1 MNAYEREHGDLV
13 RRLAPECTVL
23 LRSSGVFPLE
33 CPCDLAL
40 FGSGAR
46 HTIKGGTGSG
56 EVNSRYFVTI
66 EQGLENAGFR
76 ITSQFWLDSYD
87 EILRNAK
94 KAFSQE
100 IKRRSKEKHSSIV
113 MEYMGAVMPE
123 PEYCIPMKASGN
135 TAVYVLSRISG
146 EGNDRAAVPGDILL
160 SETEKRDILYLQEHY
175 ERFLLILNVGG
186 PVDLSGLDMVENILL
201 LGQLGAETGNVCA
214 DLLLGKRYP
223 SGKLS
228 TTWADW
234 AEYCDICDFGDIN
247 ETRYREGVY
256 VGYRWFDAVAKQPRF
271 PFGFGMSYTQFSRKV
286 SKSTVSGDRF
296 SLEVK
301 IKNTGKRAGKETLQL
316 YVSSPGGKL
325 DKPVKDLAAFKK
337 SDELQPGGEQRLI
350 FGFSLRDRASYD
362 EERSAWILEAGDY
375 VVRLGTSSADT
386 EPIAVLHLDREVITW
401 KVRKCF
407 GEPDFTDWK
416 PAWRGPETLPD
427 VPIYT
432 VDASAIPTE
441 TIAYDREYAREPEI
455 ASLSDR
461 ELALLNVGAFD
472 PKGGITNVIGEA
484 SSHVAGAAGETA
496 DAGKGFPVLVMADG
510 PAGIRISREYFED
523 GKGLHSLGSA
533 LPASIAEV
541 MPAPVKWLFS
551 KMEKKPAGEIKEQNA
566 TAIPIGTGLAQS
578 WNPALVEELADMVG
592 MELERFGVHL
602 WLAPALNIHRS
613 IRCGRNFEYF
623 SEDPLLSGKMAA
635 AVTRGVQKHR
645 GCGTTIKHYAVNN
658 QETNRYGSNS
668 QVSERALREIYL
680 RGFEICVRESQPHAL
695 MTSYNLLNGVHTSE
709 RRDLTEDVLRCEFG
723 YQGIVMTDWLAFGLS
738 LAKGSVYHAPRAD
751 RIAAAGGDL
760 VMPGSSRDVREILD
774 GLKSGTLTRRQLEIN
789 ASRVLRKAKELN
801 QK

>member
-1 MNAYEREHGDLV
+1 
-13 RRLAPECTVL
+13 
-23 LRSSGVFPLE
+23 
-33 CPCDLAL
+33 
-40 FGSGAR
+40 
-46 HTIKGGTGSG
+46 
-56 EVNSRYFVTI
+56 
-66 EQGLENAGFR
+66 
-76 ITSQFWLDSYD
+76 
-87 EILRNAK
+87 
-94 KAFSQE
+94 
-100 IKRRSKEKHSSIV
+100 

-123 PEYCIPMKASGN
+123 PEYCIPMKAAGN

-146 EGNDRAAVPGDILL
+146 EGNDRGAVHGDILL
-160 SETEKRDILYLQEHY
+160 SETEMRDILWLQEHY
-175 ERFLLILNVGG
+175 EKFLLVLNVGG
-186 PVDLSGLDMVENILL
+186 PVDLSGLDTVEDILL
-201 LGQLGAETGNVCA
+201 LGQLGAETGNICA
-214 DLLLGKRYP
+214 DLILGKSYP

-234 AEYCDICDFGDIN
+234 TEYCDIADFGDIN

-256 VGYRWFDAVAKQPRF
+256 VGYRWFDAVAKAPRF
-271 PFGFGMSYTQFSRKV
+271 PFGFGLSYTQFSRKV

-301 IKNTGKRAGKETLQL
+301 LRNTGKRAGKEILQL
-316 YVSSPGGKL
+316 YVSALGGKL
-325 DKPVKDLAAFKK
+325 DKPVKELAAFRK
-337 SDELQPGGEQRLI
+337 SDELQPGAEQRLI
-350 FGFSLRDRASYD
+350 FGFSLRDCASYD
-362 EERSAWILEAGDY
+362 EERSAWVLEAGDY
-375 VVRLGTSSADT
+375 VIRLGTGSTDT
-386 EPIAVLHLDREVITW
+386 EPIAVLRLEKEVITR
-401 KVRKCF
+401 KVRKCA
-407 GEPDFTDWK
+407 GKPDFTDWK
-416 PAWRGPETLPD
+416 PSEREPEPMPD
-427 VPIYT
+427 VPVYLI
-432 VDASAIPTE
+432 DASAILTE
-441 TIAYDREYAREPEI
+441 TVAYDREYAREPET

-472 PKGGITNVIGEA
+472 PKGGITSVIGEA

-496 DAGKGFPVLVMADG
+496 DAGKGFPVLIMADG

-523 GKGLHSLGSA
+523 GKGVHSLGSA

-578 WNPALVEELADMVG
+578 WNLALVEELADMVG
-592 MELERFGVHL
+592 SEMERFGIQL

-613 IRCGRNFEYF
+613 IRCGRNFEYY

-645 GCGTTIKHYAVNN
+645 GCGTTIKHFAVNN
-658 QETNRYGSNS
+658 QETNRYTSNS
-668 QVSERALREIYL
+668 QVNERALREIYL

-709 RRDLTEDVLRCEFG
+709 RRDLTEDILRCEFG
-723 YQGIVMTDWLAFGLS
+723 YQGIVMTDWLAFGLTP
-738 LAKGSVYHAPRAD
+738 AKGSFHRVPKAD
-751 RIAAAGGDL
+751 LIAAAGSDL
-760 VMPGSSRDVREILD
+760 VMPGSSRDVKEILE
-774 GLKSGTLTRRQLEIN
+774 GLKTGALTREQLEIN

>member
-46 HTIKGGTGSG
+46 HTVKGGTGSG
-56 EVNSRYFVTI
+56 EVNSRYFVTV

-76 ITSQFWLDSYD
+76 ITSKFWLDSYD

-94 KAFSQE
+94 KAFLQE
-100 IKRRSKEKHSSIV
+100 LKKRAKEKHSNIV

-123 PEYCIPMKASGN
+123 PEYCIPMKAAGN

-146 EGNDRAAVPGDILL
+146 EGNDRGAVHGDILL
-160 SETEKRDILYLQEHY
+160 SETEMRDILWLQEHY
-175 ERFLLILNVGG
+175 EKFLLVLNVGG
-186 PVDLSGLDMVENILL
+186 PVDLSGLDTVEDILL
-201 LGQLGAETGNVCA
+201 LGQLGAETGNICA
-214 DLLLGKRYP
+214 DLILGKSYP

-234 AEYCDICDFGDIN
+234 TEYCDIADFGDIN

-256 VGYRWFDAVAKQPRF
+256 VGYRWFDAVAKAPRF
-271 PFGFGMSYTQFSRKV
+271 PFGFGLSYTQFSRKV

-301 IKNTGKRAGKETLQL
+301 LRNTGKRAGKEILQL
-316 YVSSPGGKL
+316 YVSALGGKL
-325 DKPVKDLAAFKK
+325 DKPVKELAAFRK
-337 SDELQPGGEQRLI
+337 SDELQPDAEQRLI
-350 FGFSLRDRASYD
+350 FGFSLRDCASYD
-362 EERSAWILEAGDY
+362 EERSAWVLEAGDY
-375 VVRLGTSSADT
+375 VIRLGTGSTDT
-386 EPIAVLHLDREVITW
+386 EPIAVLRLEKEVITR
-401 KVRKCF
+401 KVRKCA
-407 GEPDFTDWK
+407 GKPDFTDWK
-416 PAWRGPETLPD
+416 PSEREPEPMPD
-427 VPIYT
+427 VPVYLI
-432 VDASAIPTE
+432 DASAILTE
-441 TIAYDREYAREPEI
+441 TVAYDREYAREPET

-472 PKGGITNVIGEA
+472 PKGGITSVIGEA

-496 DAGKGFPVLVMADG
+496 DAGKGFPVLIMADG

-523 GKGLHSLGSA
+523 GKGVHSLGSA

-578 WNPALVEELADMVG
+578 WNLALVEELADMVG
-592 MELERFGVHL
+592 SEMERFGIQL

-613 IRCGRNFEYF
+613 IRCGRNFEYY

-645 GCGTTIKHYAVNN
+645 GCGTTIKHFAVNN
-658 QETNRYGSNS
+658 QETNRYTSNS
-668 QVSERALREIYL
+668 QVNERALREIYL

-709 RRDLTEDVLRCEFG
+709 RRDLTEDILRCEFG
-723 YQGIVMTDWLAFGLS
+723 YQGIVMTDWLAFGLTP
-738 LAKGSVYHAPRAD
+738 AKGSFHRVPKAD
-751 RIAAAGGDL
+751 LIAAAGSDL
-760 VMPGSSRDVREILD
+760 VMPGSSRDVKEILE
-774 GLKSGTLTRRQLEIN
+774 GLKTGALTREQLEIN